1 MGDSDINI
9 MPLFH
14 IDICMTSSRG
24 HEMIVEMHSHKSVS
38 LGTFNLE
45 CHLHP
50 DSRPGEGKER
60 EITALSLTDRL
71 RMI

>member
-1 MGDSDINI
+1 
-9 MPLFH
+9 
-14 IDICMTSSRG
+14 
-24 HEMIVEMHSHKSVS
+24 MIVEMHSHKSVS